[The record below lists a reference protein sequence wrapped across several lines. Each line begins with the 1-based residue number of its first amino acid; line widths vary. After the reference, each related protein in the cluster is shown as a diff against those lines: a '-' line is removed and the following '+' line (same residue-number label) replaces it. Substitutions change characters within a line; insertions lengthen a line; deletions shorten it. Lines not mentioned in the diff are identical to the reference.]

1 MSQIPFKEKL
11 IEALEQGSLLPLVG
25 AGVSM
30 SIKDDKGN
38 RVFPSWPELLESAAA
53 VSDSNYKKLINTY
66 VSLDRLHDAAKEAR
80 KSLTGETWFEFIQSK
95 FNLNLK
101 ECDKDSFDLARS
113 IWDLGNQIITLNYD
127 RVLKYSGPVD
137 NISVIKNSSP
147 SQIKQFQQPSKSKAI
162 WHLHGHI
169 DEPEEM
175 VLTPD
180 SYEYL
185 YSDESKY
192 TAAIQ
197 VLKNV
202 MATRSLLF
210 IGCSLN
216 DAEILAELA
225 YQQELFNGN
234 SKIHFALIHVD
245 QKELVQEKLKGFDT
259 IKLITFSDFGQ
270 PLIDK
275 INEISALKSQKPP
288 KGSLI
293 KAASIEV
300 KVHKST
306 IAYLSAKPFGQAL
319 GNFSEIEKELKKRP
333 PYDVDSYVLTQET
346 LQSLTGYNYL
356 VLVCHLKNDKLII
369 ENEWCGSER
378 ITLEELQENLDL
390 DDLKGIIVICDE
402 LPTDEALSGFNLPI
416 IFMPELKSPKNIKK
430 LWFQVFK
437 KQSFSVFEE
446 NSVLY
451 NTSLFDFGDKL
462 KILNAK
468 FQLHTTKLPYEI
480 SKDEVA
486 KFIGRQQDI
495 EEVSR
500 KLFEANDQNEFI
512 TILGAGGLGKTSL
525 VKKLAVEY
533 NNRNM
538 FDAGVTFID
547 CEHLSSYQQ
556 FHRHIASAFDLE
568 DAIDVI
574 DHIMEN
580 TEFQDGE
587 RLIIVDNAESLLF
600 LDDKVKI
607 LNLIGEV
614 NQYATLI
621 ITSRESLDIPSEKI
635 YQLRDFVSEEALLL
649 FESKTAI
656 EFSMSDKIFLKKHI
670 LKEYLDHNPLAISLV
685 ASTLIKSKD
694 LNDLKIDLDTNFFEL
709 TQKGQENFSRPED
722 INIDRKSSIYNC
734 IDYSYKMLATPSK
747 EALIKLSYFPDGVD
761 LSNFRKLTEKDAK
774 SRGKAP
780 IKDATIKVL
789 QDKSLVQ
796 SSSQYIRLH
805 PLVARFAQSKIN
817 VEEQATYLRVIFD
830 FQHRFLEALND
841 MDQSN
846 NLSKQAV
853 AKTITSKQIKNF
865 CFIVEKLNPDF
876 DEEEMCLYFDQ
887 LSAVSGLIE
896 EFREPSNSM
905 KQSITLF
912 NEQSSL
918 YKLMRMH
925 ILGNEYYLG
934 NFDRSYKKILNEL
947 PPEEW
952 LSLDFTNPIERKI
965 FLTASLIYCNE
976 GMAFKETLYLRDN
989 SFRHSYYSS
998 ALIHLGVFN
1007 KKLAEICNQNSESLY
1022 VKWACGQLSLDE
1034 LTIYIDH
1041 LHPKEHINIASMLIL
1056 KAKLT
1061 TVNKEE
1067 ITKLVVVNPYTKG
1080 IKYLLNAMHTSD
1092 KHEAK
1097 AFFNKALPELK
1108 HIKFAYTAAQ
1118 FDFATWLYRQGEE
1131 QFEDIYIEGLESA
1144 KKFHFH
1150 FLQHS
1155 FLQITAD
1162 DKIDYN
1168 EADYPFPD
1176 NESFIGFTQ
1185 QLIKYNKG

>member
-1 MSQIPFKEKL
+1 MSQIPCKENL
-11 IEALEQGSLLPLVG
+11 IKALEQGSLLPLVG

-30 SIKDDKGN
+30 SIKDIQGN
-38 RVFPSWPELLESAAA
+38 RVFPSWPELLNRAAEES
-53 VSDSNYKKLINTY
+53 STEYRQLITTF
-66 VSLDRLHDAAKEAR
+66 VSLQRLHDAAKEAK
-80 KSLTGETWFEFIQSK
+80 KSLIGENWYNFIQSQ
-95 FNLNLK
+95 FNHDLK
-101 ECDKDSFDLARS
+101 ACEQASFDLAS
-113 IWDLGNQIITLNYD
+113 SVWNLGNQIITLNYD
-127 RVLKYSGPVD
+127 RVLKYAGPVD
-137 NISVIKNSSP
+137 NIAVITNSSP
-147 SQIKQFQQPSKSKAI
+147 AQVKQFQEASQNKAI

-180 SYEYL
+180 SYECL
-185 YSDESKY
+185 YGDKSKY

-197 VLKNV
+197 VLKNT
-202 MATRSLLF
+202 MASRSILF
-210 IGCSLN
+210 IGCSLS
-216 DAEILAELA
+216 DAEILTELA

-234 SKIHFALIHVD
+234 SKIHFALIHED
-245 QKELVQEKLKGFDT
+245 QRELIQEKLKGVNN
-259 IKLITFSDFGQ
+259 IQLITFSDFGQ

-275 INEISALKSQKPP
+275 INEISALKSQKTL
-288 KGSLI
+288 KKNLI
-293 KAASIEV
+293 KTDFIEV
-300 KVHKST
+300 EVNKPK
-306 IAYLSAKPFGQAL
+306 IAYLSAKPFGQTL

-346 LQSLTGYNYL
+346 LQSLTNYNYL

-402 LPTDEALSGFNLPI
+402 LPTEAALSGFNLPI
-416 IFMPELKSPKNIKK
+416 IFMPELKLTKNIKK

-446 NSVLY
+446 SCVLY
-451 NTSLFDFGDKL
+451 NISLFDFGDKL
-462 KILNAK
+462 KVLNGK
-468 FQLHTTKLPYEI
+468 FQLHTTKLPFEI

-533 NNRNM
+533 NNRNI

-568 DAIDVI
+568 DAVDLIE
-574 DHIMEN
+574 HIIEN
-580 TEFQDGE
+580 TEFQNGE

-600 LDDKVKI
+600 LGDKVKI

-614 NQYATLI
+614 NQYSTLV
-621 ITSRESLDIPSEKI
+621 ITSRESLDIHSEKI

-649 FESKTAI
+649 FESKTPI

-685 ASTLIKSKD
+685 ASTLIQGKD
-694 LNDLKIDLDTNFFEL
+694 LKDLKIDLDTNFFEL
-709 TQKGQENFSRPED
+709 TQTGQENFSRPED
-722 INIDRKSSIYNC
+722 RNIDRKSSIYNS
-734 IDYSYKMLATPSK
+734 IDYSYKMLEATSK
-747 EALIKLSYFPDGVD
+747 EALVKLSYFPDGID
-761 LSNFRKLTEKDAK
+761 LSNFKKLTEKDTESK
-774 SRGKAP
+774 GKAP
-780 IKDATIKVL
+780 IKDATIKAL

-796 SSSQYIRLH
+796 SSSHYIRLH

-817 VEEQATYLRVIFD
+817 VEEQTTYLKVIFD
-830 FQHRFLEALND
+830 FQLSFLKALNTLNL
-841 MDQSN
+841 SN
-846 NLSKQAV
+846 DLSKQTV
-853 AKTITSKQIKNF
+853 AKTITNKQIKNF
-865 CFIVEKLNPDF
+865 CFIAEKLNPDF
-876 DEEEMCLYFDQ
+876 DEKEIYLYLDY
-887 LSAVSGLIE
+887 LSAVSSLIE
-896 EFREPSNSM
+896 EFQEPYNSI
-905 KQSITLF
+905 KQSVNLF
-912 NEQSSL
+912 NDQSSL
-918 YKLMRMH
+918 YKLFRMH
-925 ILGNEYYLG
+925 ILGYEYYLG
-934 NFDRSYKKILNEL
+934 NFDKAYKKILSEL
-947 PPEEW
+947 PLEEW
-952 LSLDFTNPIERKI
+952 LSLDFTNLIERRI
-965 FLTASLIYCNE
+965 FLTASQIYCNE
-976 GMAFKETLYLRDN
+976 GIAFKEIVFLKN
-989 SFRHSYYSS
+989 NNFMHSYYSS
-998 ALIHLGVFN
+998 GLIHIGIFS

-1022 VKWACGQLSLDE
+1022 VKWACGLLTLDE
-1034 LTIYIDH
+1034 LAIYIDH
-1041 LHPKEHINIASMLIL
+1041 LHPKEHIHIASMLIL

-1061 TVNKEE
+1061 TLNKEE
-1067 ITKLVVVNPYTKG
+1067 ITKIVVVNPYTKG
-1080 IKYLLNAMHTSD
+1080 IKHLLNAMHTSD
-1092 KHEAK
+1092 KDEAK
-1097 AFFNKALPELK
+1097 ALFNKALPELK
-1108 HIKFAYTAAQ
+1108 HIKFAYTAALLE
-1118 FDFATWLYRQGEE
+1118 FATWLYRQGEE
-1131 QFEDIYIEGLESA
+1131 KFEDIYIEGLESA

-1162 DKIDYN
+1162 DKVDYN

-1176 NESFIGFTQ
+1176 NESFLVFTQ